1 MAPSPDEAQVVE
13 ACRRGDQEAFTL
25 IYETYKDAVHTLAF
39 YWTRDLEAARDI
51 TQTVFL
57 KVFRSIAGF
66 RSDASFRSWLYR
78 LTVNSCFDHQK
89 RTRRAVVVPL
99 QSEVVED
106 SAVAEEPTAEERQT
120 QRERA
125 EAVRS
130 AVMRLS
136 PRLRNVLVLKY
147 LHGLR
152 YGEIAS
158 LLRCSVGTVSSRL
171 NRARETVAKQLR
183 AFAREGDGL

>member
-39 YWTRDLEAARDI
+39 YWTRDPEAARDI

-57 KVFRSIAGF
+57 KV
-66 RSDASFRSWLYR
+66 FRSWLYR

-183 AFAREGDGL
+183 AF